1 MNKWLKRGGIAV
13 LALIGLGVAALV
25 VGAQLGE
32 RKMQRRIEV
41 RVDAVPYRTD
51 AASVER
57 GRYLYVSRNCAE
69 CHGANGAGKEVVN
82 DGKGLLIHAPN
93 ITPAP
98 GSVIAGYSALD
109 WTRTIRHGVKPD
121 GRPAIV
127 MPSEDYARFTDD
139 DVAAV
144 VAYVR
149 QLPPTSG
156 PGATIAFPLPV
167 KALYAAGLVMDA
179 AERIDHT
186 LPPSRPVPETVS
198 LAHGA
203 YVANT
208 CIGCH
213 GATLSGGK
221 IAGAPPDWPAAANL
235 TPGAGS
241 ALAHYPTAESMVAM
255 FRSGKRP
262 DGTAVST
269 VMPFAGLQAMNDTD
283 VRALYLH
290 LKSVPPRPSGQR

>member
-1 MNKWLKRGGIAV
+1 MHKWLKRGGV
-13 LALIGLGVAALV
+13 TQLGLVATAAAALA
-25 VGAQLGE
+25 VGAYLGE
-32 RKMQRRIEV
+32 RKMQRRVEV
-41 RVDAVPYRTD
+41 KLDAVPYRSD
-51 AASVER
+51 AATIER
-57 GRYLYVSRNCAE
+57 GKYLYVSRNCAE
-69 CHGANGAGKEVVN
+69 CHGATGAGKDVVN

-93 ITPAP
+93 ITP
-98 GSVIAGYSALD
+98 SAGAAVAAYTALD

-149 QLPPTSG
+149 QLPPAAG

-167 KALYAAGLVMDA
+167 KALYAAGLVKDA

-186 LPPSRPVPETVS
+186 LPPGQPVPEGVTV
-198 LAHGA
+198 AHGA

-213 GATLSGGK
+213 GEHLSGGK
-221 IAGAPPDWPAAANL
+221 IPGAPPDWPAAANL
-235 TPGAGS
+235 TPGEGS
-241 ALAHYPTAESMVAM
+241 ALANYPNADAMIAM

-262 DGTAVST
+262 DGSAVSP
-269 VMPFAGLQAMNDTD
+269 VMPFAGLQAMSDTD

-290 LKSVPPRPSGQR
+290 LKSVPARPNGQR